1 MCRRNKKA
9 FPLPD
14 QTTVHKELLSKDVG
28 KASTECSRSSNV
40 QNETW
45 DMNRRSPCSSAFISR
60 PLEREMMGKRHVWSD
75 PLQPSSSSAD
85 SHLLLLKWNK
95 FQCSNKSPSI
105 FLRLIHQRCHF
116 HHVES
121 YPSPIGICYAY
132 LTSKVCFARRRES
145 AGSYFIHT
153 SSSLHK
159 ETLRQFWIW
168 RLMLWHRIGS
178 NRFIFCLQYIC
189 SAKSS
194 WFT

>member
-1 MCRRNKKA
+1 M
-9 FPLPD
+9 
-14 QTTVHKELLSKDVG
+14 S
-28 KASTECSRSSNV
+28 
-40 QNETW
+40 
-45 DMNRRSPCSSAFISR
+45 
-60 PLEREMMGKRHVWSD
+60 GKRHVWSD

-121 YPSPIGICYAY
+121 SPSPIGICYAY

-153 SSSLHK
+153 SSSLQE
-159 ETLRQFWIW
+159 ETLRQFGLW

-178 NRFIFCLQYIC
+178 NHFIFYPQYISLVQNHPRLLNATNFQGYESSYLRYERFIAYAQQS
-189 SAKSS
+189 SAYDHFPGEVNEKAI
-194 WFT
+194 FELLTQ